1 MPTIVTPALVS
12 ALFTG
17 FRREYQAGYDAMLL
31 ESQWRRIAMEIP
43 SGTASNT
50 YGWLGEAAGFR
61 EWIGDRVINGM
72 KAHGYQIV
80 NKDWE
85 LTQGVRRTTIEDDQL
100 GIYAPL
106 MRRIGEEAARLPD
119 VLLFDLIKAGGAT
132 LCFDGQFFFDTDHP
146 VYPNHDGTGVAASV
160 SNFTAG
166 AAAPWYVLQTR
177 GALRPFIVQMR
188 QPPRFQNKT
197 GQDASDHVFMTNEYL
212 YGADARLNVGF
223 GFWQMAHKSQAALNA
238 DSLFAAITA
247 MRELKADG
255 GKPLGVMP
263 DTLLVPPALELQA
276 RKVLVAAQTDGGG
289 SNVMQGVLPNLI
301 VSARLA

>member
-1 MPTIVTPALVS
+1 MATIVTPALVS

-31 ESQWRRIAMEIP
+31 ESQWRQIAMEMP
-43 SGTASNT
+43 SSTASNT

-85 LTQGVRRTTIEDDQL
+85 LTQGVKRTLIEDDQL
-100 GIYAPL
+100 GIYTPL
-106 MRRIGEEAARLPD
+106 MRRLGEEAARLPD

-132 LCFDGQFFFDTDHP
+132 VCFDGQFFFDVDHP
-146 VYPNHDGTGVAASV
+146 VYANHDGTGAVTSV

-166 AAAPWYVLQTR
+166 AATPWYILQTR

-188 QPPRFQNKT
+188 QAPRFANKT
-197 GQDASDHVFMTNEYL
+197 SQQDSDHVFMANEYL

-223 GFWQMAHKSQAALNA
+223 GFWQMAHKSQAALTA
-238 DSLFAAITA
+238 DNVFAAITA
-247 MRELKADG
+247 MRQLKADG
-255 GKPLGVMP
+255 GKPLGLMP
-263 DTLLVPPALELQA
+263 DTLLVPPSLELQA
-276 RKVLVAAQTDGGG
+276 RKVLVAAQNDTGA
-289 SNVMQGVLPNLI
+289 SNVMQGMLPNLV
-301 VSARLA
+301 VSSRLV